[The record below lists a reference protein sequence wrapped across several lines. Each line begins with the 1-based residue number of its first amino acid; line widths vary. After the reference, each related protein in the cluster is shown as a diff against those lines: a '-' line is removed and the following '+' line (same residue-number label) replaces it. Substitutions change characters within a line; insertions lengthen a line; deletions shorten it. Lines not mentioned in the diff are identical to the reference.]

1 MVSGHVADDHEL
13 RKQVNKGVAWAGAS
27 QAVIAI
33 ADLVSQVL
41 VVALWVP
48 VEHYGIAAVALGLY
62 TVFDYAVDLGVA
74 PALISRDDHTPEKV
88 STVFWFNVIMSG
100 ILCVVLA
107 ILGPLLAL
115 AHGHRVIGWLMFAYS
130 AKLILQNGFS
140 IPMALLKKE
149 MRFAEV
155 AKIRLAAHL
164 AESISR
170 VAFAA
175 IGWTIWCFVL
185 AIIVRT
191 FVAAVAALIVHPFV
205 PKRVFRPREVTDYV
219 KFGARSTGSQLL
231 YQLYVNLDY
240 QVVTLFFGPAATGLY
255 KLAYEII
262 LEPVRTITNVM
273 TDIAFPTFAKMRH
286 EAHRLHD
293 QLVRFTRLNLIAV
306 TPFIVIIALCAPEIA
321 TLLYGR
327 KSPEQLA
334 AIAEMARILCA
345 VGLLRALGYLGPP
358 LLDGVGRPD
367 LTLRYMVTASII
379 VPGGF
384 VLSAWLLGPSMG
396 PHSVAVGWLVFY
408 PIAFLMLGYLV
419 VKTISLPLGP
429 YLRGSVGVLLCSVA
443 GLATGAVASW
453 LTADLGAG
461 ARLAIISAVTLAT
474 IAALLAGWQGITP
487 GSMKRSMAGTPAP

>member
-1 MVSGHVADDHEL
+1 MVSGHVADDPEL

-33 ADLVSQVL
+33 ADMVSQVL

-100 ILCVVLA
+100 LLCLLLA
-107 ILGPLLAL
+107 IIGPLLAM
-115 AHGHRVIGWLMFAYS
+115 AHGHRIIGWLMFAYS
-130 AKLILQNGFS
+130 AKLVLQNGFS

-155 AKIRLAAHL
+155 AKIRLVAHL
-164 AESISR
+164 AESAARIF
-170 VAFAA
+170 FAA

-191 FVAAVAALIVHPFV
+191 FVAAVMAMIIHPFI
-205 PKRVFRPREVTDYV
+205 PRRVFRPREVTDYL

-240 QVVTLFFGPAATGLY
+240 QIVTLFFGPAATGIY

-273 TDIAFPTFAKMRH
+273 TDVAFPTFAKMRLD
-286 EAHRLHD
+286 AHRLHD
-293 QLVRFTRLNLIAV
+293 QLLRFTRLNLLAV
-306 TPFIVIIALCAPEIA
+306 LPFVVVIGLAAPEIA

-327 KSPEQLA
+327 KSPEQLQQ
-334 AIAEMARILCA
+334 IAEIARILCV
-345 VGLLRALGYLGPP
+345 VGVLRALGYLGPP
-358 LLDGVGRPD
+358 LLDGIGRPD
-367 LTLRYMVTASII
+367 LTLRYMLTASVV

-384 VLSAWLLGPSMG
+384 VLCAWLLGPSMG
-396 PHSVAVGWLVFY
+396 AHSVAVGWLAFY
-408 PIAFLMLGYLV
+408 PIAFVMLGYLV

-429 YLRGSVGVLLCSVA
+429 YLRGSGGIVGCALA
-443 GLATGAVASW
+443 GLATGYGASV
-453 LTADLGAG
+453 LTEGLGAG
-461 ARLAIISAVTLAT
+461 ARLAVIAATSLAT
-474 IAALLAGWQGITP
+474 IGALLVTWQGITP
-487 GSMKRSMAGTPAP
+487 RSIKG